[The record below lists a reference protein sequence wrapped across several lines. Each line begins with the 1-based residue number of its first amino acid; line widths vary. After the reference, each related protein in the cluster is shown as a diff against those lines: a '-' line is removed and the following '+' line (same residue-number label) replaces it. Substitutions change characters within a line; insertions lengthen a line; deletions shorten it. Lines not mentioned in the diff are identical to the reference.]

1 MAHPN
6 KAEGIKGH
14 NAKLRRMTRGYG
26 AAGGPS
32 QYRVAREN
40 YPKGNAAADHP
51 EGDPGFG
58 VDPAGATA
66 RSDRPAR
73 RAAPGNAVATYH
85 KGGKVRHR
93 AAGGGLSLPG
103 SKPGKGKRKG
113 ATNISI
119 NLNHG
124 PAPMGVSGPPIGT
137 NPAMPLPPPMPSG
150 GIPGAAGAGA
160 APPPPGAG
168 PLGQLALQQRAAGLL
183 PRKRGGRVKGRL
195 FGGAAPGQM
204 PTVGGNR
211 IGVGNLPQTV
221 PQGRIGVG
229 SLPQTVPQ
237 GRIGVGNLPQ
247 TVPQGRIGVGNL
259 PQTVSGRMY
268 KKGGKV
274 KHRQMGGPAAG
285 GGSFNYGQ
293 QDMKASQQAMQK
305 ANQQRNQQAGMGKA
319 GLLNS
324 LMGMGKANPSGSTSG
339 TDPSAKRGGR
349 VHGDAKDDR
358 RLVRSM
364 VKGSSLKHRA
374 KGGAILKGKGAE
386 SGEGRINRNRHM
398 DHKLKPT
405 IGVTG

>member
-14 NAKLRRMTRGYG
+14 NAKLRRMTAGYG

-32 QYRVAREN
+32 QYRAAREN

-93 AAGGGLSLPG
+93 AAGGGLPG
-103 SKPGKGKRKG
+103 SSPKSRKG
-113 ATNISI
+113 AKKGSTNISI
-119 NLNHG
+119 NLTPSN
-124 PAPMGVSGPPIGT
+124 APTGVSGLPMGA
-137 NPAMPLPPPMPSG
+137 NPAMPPPRPPIPLPPPMPSG
-150 GIPGAAGAGA
+150 GIPGAAGAA
-160 APPPPGAG
+160 LPPPGGGPG
-168 PLGQLALQQRAAGLL
+168 PLSQLALQQRAAGLL
-183 PRKRGGRVKGRL
+183 PRKRGGRVKGR
-195 FGGAAPGQM
+195 
-204 PTVGGNR
+204 
-211 IGVGNLPQTV
+211 
-221 PQGRIGVG
+221 
-229 SLPQTVPQ
+229 
-237 GRIGVGNLPQ
+237 
-247 TVPQGRIGVGNL
+247 
-259 PQTVSGRMY
+259 
-268 KKGGKV
+268 
-274 KHRQMGGPAAG
+274 QMGGP
-285 GGSFNYGQ
+285 SFNYGQ

-305 ANQQRNQQAGMGKA
+305 ANQQNQQAAGMGKS

-324 LMGMGKANPSGSTSG
+324 LMGKANPSGSTSG
-339 TDPSAKRGGR
+339 VDPSAKRGGR

-374 KGGAILKGKGAE
+374 KGGSVLKGKGAE

-405 IGVTG
+405 TGVAG